1 MSGRIIAELTCD
13 RCGKALWGDDD
24 NLQRLRQ
31 EAVDLHSWKCDSTG
45 DTCSTCVLEIL
56 AQSVEGWEGPIA
68 ERIEAGGYQPWWPL

>member
-1 MSGRIIAELTCD
+1 VSGRIIAELACD

-31 EAVDLHSWKCDSTG
+31 EAADLHSWDIENG
-45 DTCSTCVLEIL
+45 DTCSTCALEIL

-68 ERIEAGGYQPWWPL
+68 EAVRSGGYEPWWAM